1 MRSVLLAVVVAL
13 CAVLAPAVS
22 TASIGA
28 PPPKSKTSAPK
39 EEAPR
44 EEREPSRLRLL
55 TAASAVERS
64 STVAKPREV
73 ALAPRVEATGAK
85 PVPAAEPTAVWRT
98 PPALQVFR
106 N

>member
-1 MRSVLLAVVVAL
+1 MRSILLAVVVAL
-13 CAVLAPAVS
+13 CAVLAPAVTPVS
-22 TASIGA
+22 VGA

-44 EEREPSRLRLL
+44 EERETGRLRVL
-55 TAASAVERS
+55 TAAVDRVT
-64 STVAKPREV
+64 TVARRPAEV
-73 ALAPRVEATGAK
+73 AVIAPPTATARDL
-85 PVPAAEPTAVWRT
+85 VSAAEPIAVWRT

>member
-13 CAVLAPAVS
+13 CAVLAPAV
-22 TASIGA
+22 TPVSIGA

-55 TAASAVERS
+55 VTSVERE
-64 STVAKPREV
+64 STVARPSFV
-73 ALAPRVEATGAK
+73 TVFAPHAVPSLALVS
-85 PVPAAEPTAVWRT
+85 AAESTAVWRT

>member
-1 MRSVLLAVVVAL
+1 MRSVLLAVVIAL

-28 PPPKSKTSAPK
+28 PPPKSKTSVPK

-44 EEREPSRLRLL
+44 EEREPSRVRLKV
-55 TAASAVERS
+55 AAVER
-64 STVAKPREV
+64 VARIATPKLVAEFAQREESAV
-73 ALAPRVEATGAK
+73 VLVS
-85 PVPAAEPTAVWRT
+85 AAEPIAVWRT

>member
-13 CAVLAPAVS
+13 CAVLAPAV
-22 TASIGA
+22 TPASIGA
-28 PPPKSKTSAPK
+28 PPPKSKTSVPK

-44 EEREPSRLRLL
+44 EERETSRLRLKI
-55 TAASAVERS
+55 AAVER
-64 STVAKPREV
+64 VARV
-73 ALAPRVEATGAK
+73 AAPSLVAEFAPRVAPA
-85 PVPAAEPTAVWRT
+85 VVLVSAAEPIVVWRT

>member
-1 MRSVLLAVVVAL
+1 MRSVLLAIVVAL

-28 PPPKSKTSAPK
+28 PPPKSKTSVPK

-44 EEREPSRLRLL
+44 EEREPSRLRMV
-55 TAASAVERS
+55 AAAVERT
-64 STVAKPREV
+64 STVKKPQPVAVEPRFEV
-73 ALAPRVEATGAK
+73 TGVK
-85 PVPAAEPTAVWRT
+85 PVSAAEPIAVWRT

>member
-13 CAVLAPAVS
+13 CAVLAPAV
-22 TASIGA
+22 TPVSIGA
-28 PPPKSKTSAPK
+28 PPPKTSAPK

-44 EEREPSRLRLL
+44 EEREPSRVRL
-55 TAASAVERS
+55 AAAAVERV
-64 STVAKPREV
+64 STVDKPSLVTEF
-73 ALAPRVEATGAK
+73 APRLEAT
-85 PVPAAEPTAVWRT
+85 VRLVSAAEPIAVWRT

>member
-44 EEREPSRLRLL
+44 EERETTRLRLL
-55 TAASAVERS
+55 VASVDRASRVAAPSFVTVLLPRAV
-64 STVAKPREV
+64 PP
-73 ALAPRVEATGAK
+73 ALVL
-85 PVPAAEPTAVWRT
+85 VSNAEPIVVWRT

>member
-13 CAVLAPAVS
+13 CAVLAPAV
-22 TASIGA
+22 TTVSIGA

-44 EEREPSRLRLL
+44 EEREPSRLRVLAS
-55 TAASAVERS
+55 AAAVERV
-64 STVAKPREV
+64 STEARPSFVTW
-73 ALAPRVEATGAK
+73 APRVAA
-85 PVPAAEPTAVWRT
+85 VRRLVSAAEPIAVWRT

>member
-1 MRSVLLAVVVAL
+1 MRGVLLAVVIAL
-13 CAVLAPAVS
+13 CAVLTPAV
-22 TASIGA
+22 TPVSIGA

-44 EEREPSRLRLL
+44 EERETSRLRVL
-55 TAASAVERS
+55 TAAVDRVS
-64 STVAKPREV
+64 SVARPAEAPVFAPREV
-73 ALAPRVEATGAK
+73 RGVV
-85 PVPAAEPTAVWRT
+85 PVSAAEPIAVWRT

>member
-13 CAVLAPAVS
+13 CAVLTPAVS
-22 TASIGA
+22 TVSIGA

-55 TAASAVERS
+55 VASVDRTSKEAGPTFFRVFTPRAVPGVLVLVS
-64 STVAKPREV
+64 N
-73 ALAPRVEATGAK
+73 
-85 PVPAAEPTAVWRT
+85 AEPMVVWRT

>member
-28 PPPKSKTSAPK
+28 PPPKSKTSTPK

-44 EEREPSRLRLL
+44 EEREPSRLR
-55 TAASAVERS
+55 TVAAAVER
-64 STVAKPREV
+64 TATITRPRPVATAARSEV
-73 ALAPRVEATGAK
+73 AETEPMS
-85 PVPAAEPTAVWRT
+85 AAEPIAVWRT

>member
-13 CAVLAPAVS
+13 CAVLTPAATPV
-22 TASIGA
+22 AIGA
-28 PPPKSKTSAPK
+28 PPPKSKTSVPK

-44 EEREPSRLRLL
+44 EERETGRLRVL
-55 TAASAVERS
+55 APAVERVA
-64 STVAKPREV
+64 TVTRRPAAVVAVAPREV
-73 ALAPRVEATGAK
+73 AGVVLMAAP
-85 PVPAAEPTAVWRT
+85 EPIAVWRT

>member
-13 CAVLAPAVS
+13 CAVLTPAVS

-44 EEREPSRLRLL
+44 EEREPSRLRILS
-55 TAASAVERS
+55 AAATVLRV
-64 STVAKPREV
+64 STVARPSEV
-73 ALAPRVEATGAK
+73 AFFPPRSVAGVTLISS
-85 PVPAAEPTAVWRT
+85 AEPIVVWRT